1 MVNSTTVSND
11 NSVKILVDH
20 IFRTHRL
27 SRGDQQTLMSF
38 LLSKDMITGEEN
50 KLINSVFDAVR
61 QGRVRVS
68 D

>member
-1 MVNSTTVSND
+1 MTISND
-11 NSVKILVDH
+11 NSVKILVDN

-27 SRGDQQTLMSF
+27 SRVDQQTLMSF
-38 LLSKDMITGEEN
+38 LLSKEMITGDEN